1 MKTDSNN
8 NKFNIFGLRC
18 DGNRSYGR
26 FRRYFIRFCLC
37 SSTLLVSTRLVPTV
51 MAEEVL
57 AAENS
62 TTVKQAESR
71 TTEILKN
78 DTAKE
83 YWQSDINLPTKT
95 SKSSSDLLKAISML
109 KKVEVKTEGDGP
121 SATEAA
127 NAVSAAGAST
137 PSVITKSATTPK
149 AEVIAP
155 VENITADPNAKPV
168 TEAAVADPNGKVV
181 DSTEEPQL
189 WIDPNAPFEEEE
201 IAAEPKNGLISLDIY
216 EKIQVLSEKPETAK
230 NPFMLAEILYKGQ
243 CLDEASIF
251 YKEAIKRNEV
261 DKTINEH
268 DRAWILL
275 QIGNCLRKNSRDEAM
290 GYYRKL
296 IKEYPDSEWTY
307 LAKTQEKLLAW
318 HEAFTPQE
326 LVKE

>member
-1 MKTDSNN
+1 MKTDSKN

-37 SSTLLVSTRLVPTV
+37 SSSLLVSTRLVPTV

-109 KKVEVKTEGDGP
+109 KKVEVKTESDGP

-137 PSVITKSATTPK
+137 PSVITTAATMPK

-155 VENITADPNAKPV
+155 VENITAGTTTV
-168 TEAAVADPNGKVV
+168 TDPNGKVIE
-181 DSTEEPQL
+181 S
-189 WIDPNAPFEEEE
+189 
-201 IAAEPKNGLISLDIY
+201 AEATG
-216 EKIQVLSEKPETAK
+216 
-230 NPFMLAEILYKGQ
+230 
-243 CLDEASIF
+243 
-251 YKEAIKRNEV
+251 
-261 DKTINEH
+261 
-268 DRAWILL
+268 
-275 QIGNCLRKNSRDEAM
+275 
-290 GYYRKL
+290 
-296 IKEYPDSEWTY
+296 
-307 LAKTQEKLLAW
+307 
-318 HEAFTPQE
+318 
-326 LVKE
+326 